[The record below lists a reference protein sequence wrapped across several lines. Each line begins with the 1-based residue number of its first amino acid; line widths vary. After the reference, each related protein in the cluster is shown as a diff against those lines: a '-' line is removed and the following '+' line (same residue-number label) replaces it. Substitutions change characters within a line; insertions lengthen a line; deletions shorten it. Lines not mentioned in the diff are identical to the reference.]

1 MTSILFLLIA
11 ALLFIHAATTNNT
24 SAIGAG
30 YGGIACLLI
39 AAVLFIVEVVK

>member
-1 MTSILFLLIA
+1 MTSIAFLLIA

-30 YGGIACLLI
+30 YGGMFCLLI
-39 AAVLFIVEVVK
+39 AAVLFIVEILS